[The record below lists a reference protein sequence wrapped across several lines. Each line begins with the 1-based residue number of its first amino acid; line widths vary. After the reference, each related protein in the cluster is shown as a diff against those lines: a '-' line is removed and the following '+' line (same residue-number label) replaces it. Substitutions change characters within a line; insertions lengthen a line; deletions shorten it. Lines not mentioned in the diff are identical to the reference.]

1 MYLAEVNA
9 TFALKL
15 VEYNNFEA
23 AEGKMVLDTHFAHV
37 SHKLVCWVHIGNDLE
52 SGEQLADLLE
62 VRITFLILFKRC
74 EITQSL
80 SPSLTVHKVHILF
93 HIFIYYH
100 KQGLCFFSH

>member
-23 AEGKMVLDTHFAHV
+23 GEGKTVLDTHFAHV
-37 SHKLVCWVHIGNDLE
+37 SHKLVRWVRIGNDLE

-62 VRITFLILFKRC
+62 VGIIMYSLFTMC
-74 EITQSL
+74 EINWPL
-80 SPSLTVHKVHILF
+80 SPSLISHTGILF
-93 HIFIYYH
+93 LTFTH
-100 KQGLCFFSH
+100 